1 MSKCFR
7 FVCFLLVINIFFTK
21 LTLAE
26 SIFQESFDVVN
37 DTNWLYYCNYS
48 YTNPK
53 NRAACDVGTSK
64 VVYGNGA
71 INLSSN
77 DPNFPVIISKNNII
91 PEDGNFGIEIKFKYP
106 SVTNRGI
113 GLGVGFTGTYGKLF
127 SQFGIWNDSSSGE
140 NFKFYYNDFNTNSQN
155 YCSNFT
161 VSTDDLLGRI
171 TISNITL
178 TDHEWHYLNIYKI
191 DNFYY
196 VFLDKTYG
204 NIIPIFTTEIKN
216 SCIPKIIWFGN
227 YISDSGGAWT
237 TFSLDDI
244 TISSASISS
253 LTPTPTLTPALT
265 PTLML
270 TPTETP
276 TPTEI
281 PTPTNTP
288 TSTPIPTLTPTP
300 TPTPTPT
307 ELVRKKKIFVLPGLG
322 ASWNSRAIVYGDN
335 VGDGEWKMTPF
346 VNNYDGVMEL
356 LDKNGLVKDRDY
368 FVWNYDWRRP
378 IEEIKNK
385 FNSFVNSKN
394 LTSNDDIYLVGH
406 SLGGVVARLWAQE
419 NNDNGNIKQVIN
431 LGSPNLGA
439 LDVYS
444 VWNGGEVLQ
453 YNGISSVAFQILLGL
468 QNRSFVVTDISKIR
482 SFAPVVK
489 DLLPTFDYV
498 LKNNNLV
505 SWNNLNTYNNY
516 LSDKNNSVT
525 NVSNKLTSAVGI
537 GLSTPEVL
545 KLGSRSLYDELLGL
559 WPDGELLNFTNSNG
573 DGTVL
578 QNSASFGANNISELI
593 TDHGAIVND
602 SISIIANKLGLENKA
617 INFSYSDNFKD
628 SVVVFVGSPA
638 TAELKCGSDVFTEN
652 DGFIVVKNQTV
663 NECNL
668 TLSPT
673 ENGLVHL
680 VLGNTKENKWNYM
693 EKEVGVGITDV
704 LVVNFSDNRIIDD
717 VNKDSQYFL
726 KDQIRFD
733 LNYLG
738 LVNSVSDFDQNL
750 LTKVALR
757 VFEYR
762 KENSERIISQRILDD
777 LFELSNLIAW
787 DKGQNSFGSLSD
799 YINSVETSVK
809 NKKNTSEISHN
820 ATVSLTLLDDLRNK
834 VIERSGK
841 GLETSYSMVVVLAS
855 GYGTEALRD

>member
-1 MSKCFR
+1 MFKYLR
-7 FVCFLLVINIFFTK
+7 FLCFLFGISVFFVK
-21 LTLAE
+21 WSFAE
-26 SIFQESFDVVN
+26 SYFQETFEAVSN
-37 DTNWLYYCNYS
+37 SNWLYYCNYS
-48 YTNPK
+48 YNIPK
-53 NRAACDVGTSK
+53 NRSICDIGSSK
-64 VVYGNGA
+64 VVHNNGS

-91 PEDGNFGIEIKFKYP
+91 PTTGDFDIEIKFKYP
-106 SVTNRGI
+106 SVANRGV

-140 NFKFYYNDFNTNSQN
+140 NLKFYYNDFNTSSQS

-161 VSTDDLLGRI
+161 VSTNDLLGRI

-178 TDHEWHYLNIYKI
+178 TDHEWHYLDIFKI

-196 VFLDKTYG
+196 VFLDKRYG
-204 NIIPIFTTEIKN
+204 NTAPIFTTEIKN

-227 YISDSGGAWT
+227 YISDSGGDWT
-237 TFSLDDI
+237 TFSLDNI
-244 TISSASISS
+244 NISSASISS
-253 LTPTPTLTPALT
+253 LTPTVEPTVIPTITPTVEVT
-265 PTLML
+265 PTL
-270 TPTETP
+270 
-276 TPTEI
+276 
-281 PTPTNTP
+281 TP
-288 TSTPIPTLTPTP
+288 TSTPIPTEIPTIAPTLAPTLTPTP
-300 TPTPTPT
+300 TPTPT
-307 ELVRKKKIFVLPGLG
+307 EVARKKKVFVLPGLG
-322 ASWNSRAIVYGDN
+322 ASWNSRAIVYGEN
-335 VGDGEWKMTPF
+335 VGDGDWKMTPF

-385 FNSFVNSKN
+385 FNSFVSSKN

-419 NNDNGNIKQVIN
+419 NKDNGNIKQVVN
-431 LGSPNLGA
+431 LGSPNLGS
-439 LDVYS
+439 LDTYS

-468 QNRSFVVTDISKIR
+468 QNKSFLVTDLSKIR

-489 DLLPTFDYV
+489 DLLPTFDYAS
-498 LKNNNLV
+498 KNNNLV

-516 LSDKNNSVT
+516 LSDKNNSISY
-525 NVSNKLTSAVGI
+525 VSNKLNSVVGVGI
-537 GLSTPEVL
+537 STPEVL
-545 KLGSRSLYDELLGL
+545 NLGSRSLYDELLGL
-559 WPDGELLNFTNSNG
+559 WPDGELLSFTNSNG

-578 QNSASFGANNISELI
+578 QQSASFGDSNKSELI
-593 TDHGAIVND
+593 TDHGAIIND
-602 SISIIANKLGLENKA
+602 SISVIANNLGLENKI
-617 INFSYSDNFKD
+617 INFTYSDNFKD
-628 SVVVFVGSPA
+628 SLVVFVGSPA
-638 TAELKCGSDVFTEN
+638 TGELKCGSNVFAEN
-652 DGFIVVKNQTV
+652 DGFIVAKNQIV

-673 ENGLVHL
+673 GNGLVHL
-680 VLGNTKENKWNYM
+680 VLGNTKENKWDYM
-693 EKEVGVGITDV
+693 EKEVGVGTTDV

-733 LNYLG
+733 LNSLG

-762 KENSERIISQRILDD
+762 KENDERVISQRLLND
-777 LFELSNLIAW
+777 LLELSNLMAW
-787 DKGQNSFGSLSD
+787 DKRQNSFSSLPSYVD
-799 YINSVETSVK
+799 SVENEVR

-820 ATVSLTLLDDLRNK
+820 AAVSLALLDDLRNK
-834 VIERSGK
+834 VVERSGS

>member
-1 MSKCFR
+1 MLKCFR
-7 FVCFLLVINIFFTK
+7 FVCFLLVINIFFAK

-26 SIFQESFDVVN
+26 SIFQESFDIVN

-64 VVYGNGA
+64 VVYSNGA

-77 DPNFPVIISKNNII
+77 DSNFPVIISKNNII
-91 PEDGNFGIEIKFKYP
+91 PENGNYNIEIKFKYP

-140 NFKFYYNDFNTNSQN
+140 NFKFYYNDFNTSSQN
-155 YCSNFT
+155 YCSYFT

-196 VFLDKTYG
+196 VFLDKIYG
-204 NIIPIFTTEIKN
+204 NIVPIFTTEIKN

-227 YISDSGGAWT
+227 YISDSGGVWT

-253 LTPTPTLTPALT
+253 LTPTPTLMPTFT
-265 PTLML
+265 PTLTL
-270 TPTETP
+270 TPTENPMPTENPTPTSIPTDTP
-276 TPTEI
+276 TPTF
-281 PTPTNTP
+281 
-288 TSTPIPTLTPTP
+288 

-307 ELVRKKKIFVLPGLG
+307 EVSRKKKIFVLPGLG
-322 ASWNSRAIVYGDN
+322 ASWNSRAIVYGDS
-335 VGDGEWKMTPF
+335 VGDGEWRMTPF
-346 VNNYDGVMEL
+346 VNNYDGVVEL

-368 FVWNYDWRRP
+368 FVWNYDWRKS
-378 IEEIKNK
+378 IEEIKTK
-385 FNSFVNSKN
+385 FNSFVSSKN

-419 NNDNGNIKQVIN
+419 NKDNGNIKQVIN

-444 VWNGGEVLQ
+444 VWNGGEVLE
-453 YNGISSVAFQILLGL
+453 YGGISSVAFQILLGL
-468 QNRSFVVTDISKIR
+468 QNKGFLVTDLSKIR
-482 SFAPVVK
+482 SFAPVAK

-498 LKNNNLV
+498 SKNNNRV
-505 SWNNLNTYNNY
+505 SWNDLSSYNNY
-516 LSDKNNSVT
+516 LSDKNNSIS

-537 GLSTPEVL
+537 GMSTPEFL

-559 WPDGELLNFTNSNG
+559 WPDGELLSYTHNNG

-578 QNSASFGANNISELI
+578 QNSASFGANNKSEL
-593 TDHGAIVND
+593 TTNHGSIVND
-602 SISIIANKLGLENKA
+602 SISVIADKLGLENKT
-617 INFSYSDNFKD
+617 INFSYSDNYKD
-628 SVVVFVGSPA
+628 SLVVFVGSPA
-638 TAELKCGSDVFTEN
+638 TAELKCGSNVFSEN
-652 DGFIVVKNQTV
+652 NGFIVAKNQAA

-673 ENGLVHL
+673 GNGLVHL
-680 VLGNTKENKWNYM
+680 VLGNTTENKWNYV
-693 EKEVGVGITDV
+693 EKEVSVGATDV
-704 LVVNFSDNRIIDD
+704 VSVNFSNGQIVGD
-717 VNKDSQYFL
+717 VNKNSEDFL
-726 KDQIRFD
+726 REQIRFD
-733 LNYLG
+733 LDSLG
-738 LVNSVSDFDQNL
+738 LINTVSDFDQNL

-762 KENSERIISQRILDD
+762 KENNERVVSQRILND
-777 LFELSNLIAW
+777 LFEYANLVAW
-787 DKGQNSFGSLSD
+787 DKNQNTFDSLSE
-799 YINSVETSVK
+799 YVNLVENEVRNKSNNSL
-809 NKKNTSEISHN
+809 ISHN
-820 ATVSLTLLDDLRNK
+820 AAVSLAVLDDLRNK
-834 VIERSGK
+834 VVEMSGK
-841 GLETSYSMVVVLAS
+841 NLNTSYSMVIVLAS